1 MPMYEFYCK
10 DCHTIYNFLSARIN
24 IDKTPTCPNQECGDS
39 AGLQR
44 QVSMF
49 SISRGRSESDDDMD
63 GLGDIDESKLEQAM
77 MSMASEVDNLD
88 EDDPKQAAAMM
99 RKLFDSTG
107 MKLGDSL
114 EEAMSR
120 MESGED
126 PDKIEQEMG
135 EILEEENPF
144 SAKPKKMLDDLRR
157 KYLPPKVDER
167 LYEM

>member
-1 MPMYEFYCK
+1 MPIYEFYCK
-10 DCHTIYNFLSARIN
+10 DCHTIYNFFSARIN
-24 IDKTPTCPNQECGDS
+24 TEKTPACPNRECKDS
-39 AGLQR
+39 GLER
-44 QVSMF
+44 QVSLF
-49 SISRGRSESDDDMD
+49 SISRGRTESDDD

-77 MSMASEVDNLD
+77 MSLAGEVDNID

-120 MESGED
+120 MEAGED

-135 EILEEENPF
+135 DILEEENPF
-144 SAKPKKMLDDLRR
+144 STKPRKMLDDLRR
-157 KYLPPKVDER
+157 KYLPPRVDEH

>member
-1 MPMYEFYCK
+1 MPIYEFYCK

-24 IDKTPTCPNQECGDS
+24 TGKCPACPKNECGNP
-39 AGLQR
+39 GLER
-44 QVSMF
+44 QVSLF
-49 SISRGRSESDDDMD
+49 SISKGRSESDEDAD
-63 GLGDIDESKLEQAM
+63 GLGDLDESKLEQAM
-77 MSMASEVDNLD
+77 MSLAGEVDNLD

-135 EILEEENPF
+135 DILETENPF
-144 SAKPKKMLDDLRR
+144 STKPRKLLDDLRR
-157 KYLPPKVDER
+157 KYLPPRVDEK
-167 LYEM
+167 LYKL